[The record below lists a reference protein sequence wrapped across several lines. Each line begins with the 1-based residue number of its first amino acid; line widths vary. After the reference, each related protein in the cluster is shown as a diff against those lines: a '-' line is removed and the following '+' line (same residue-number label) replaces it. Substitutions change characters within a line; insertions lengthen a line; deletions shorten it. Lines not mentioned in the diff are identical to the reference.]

1 MRIERNVTIA
11 APADRVWPL
20 VANLE
25 REPELWKGTK
35 AVRTLSSDGRT
46 VEREVTLAFR
56 DRVQRERV
64 TMTPSSRIVHEIVGG
79 PMRGTKTVVLEP
91 NGPGRTTLR
100 TVWDVRLVGFLKLGS
115 RPVSKHVGE
124 GTQHA
129 LERIKEAAEGGSPPA

>member
-1 MRIERNVTIA
+1 MRIERSVTIT
-11 APADRVWPL
+11 APVDRVWPL
-20 VANLE
+20 VSDLE

-35 AVRTLSSDGRT
+35 SVRTLSSDGQT

-64 TMTPSSRIVHEIVGG
+64 TLTPTSRVVHEIVGG
-79 PMRGTKTVVLEP
+79 PMRGTKTVALEP
-91 NGPGRTTLR
+91 DGPGKTTLR

-129 LERIKEAAEGGSPPA
+129 LERIKDVAEGASPPA